1 MRLDPFSLLN
11 YVLLEPIFVIIPRA
25 CAANQKKM
33 IYLIQS
39 NNGYF
44 RRGAILNSRHIGEHS
59 QGNGQNRSNRRIDYL
74 FLLLLLLAI
83 LTMLIALI
91 IASAVFLSTLISI
104 PLDSFLPNQYLPPDQ
119 QLYLSAGFLLLMAI
133 LFAIVARWRIRRNR
147 SYQFVNGC
155 PVCREHDMIRIHR
168 RSKHRI
174 MATVFRL
181 PIRNYACRNC
191 QWQGVLLFYPPVG
204 EITEAEAL
212 PDPIKSDGVQA
223 IQTGADDQDLSTVKP
238 ALPSSNNDQGLLEH
252 ESLQDQPEA
261 RSRDQLSLL
270 TAEPDHDLIHEAKPE
285 GNESPQDNDLIL
297 AVEENVSFPSQPA
310 GTVAA
315 SAVTSAED
323 DNLTRVESRRERCN
337 ASISRYSRKQQFH
350 SVAVRI
356 PI

>member
-1 MRLDPFSLLN
+1 
-11 YVLLEPIFVIIPRA
+11 
-25 CAANQKKM
+25 
-33 IYLIQS
+33 
-39 NNGYF
+39 
-44 RRGAILNSRHIGEHS
+44 
-59 QGNGQNRSNRRIDYL
+59 
-74 FLLLLLLAI
+74 
-83 LTMLIALI
+83 
-91 IASAVFLSTLISI
+91 
-104 PLDSFLPNQYLPPDQ
+104 
-119 QLYLSAGFLLLMAI
+119 
-133 LFAIVARWRIRRNR
+133 
-147 SYQFVNGC
+147 
-155 PVCREHDMIRIHR
+155 MIRIHR

-223 IQTGADDQDLSTVKP
+223 IQTEADDQDLSTVKP

-323 DNLTRVESRRERCN
+323 DNLTRGDSRQEIITEKHESLPERSEARLPDQLSSLTAEPDHDQIPEAESEADESSQFNDSISDIQEKEPFLSQPMSAVAASAVTSAEDNNLTQVESPRDPVSECDQEIVGRAIVVTPFDLTLRTTPSNTADIILSLKPDTIVKIIKLADENSPVNWRQICYEGRVGWVS
-337 ASISRYSRKQQFH
+337 AAFLRHLQE
-350 SVAVRI
+350 
-356 PI
+356 